1 MKKFFLLIMA
11 FILLSASALQAHDT
25 WVGKDGADFVVM
37 WGHGGKSDPYKPEYV
52 KSAKAFDPSGQ
63 EMAVTV
69 KPQGTKAILVPAKTP
84 ARIDIVFNS
93 GAWVKTPEGYKNVGK
108 TGVKDVILSFKG
120 ETYSKNLW
128 QWNDRFKQPMGEKME
143 LVPLKNPLALKVG
156 DKLPFLVVYNGKPLA
171 GATVGAE
178 GVAKDSLKTDD
189 KGLAEVT
196 IAKAGHN
203 VVKANRKTP
212 TPNDPDADEF
222 SETAGIS
229 FEVK

>member
-1 MKKFFLLIMA
+1 MKKFSLLVMV

-52 KSAKAFDPSGQ
+52 KSAKAYDSSGQ
-63 EMAVTV
+63 EVAVTI
-69 KPQGTKAILVPAKTP
+69 KPQETRAVLVPAQTP
-84 ARIDIVFNS
+84 ALMGVVFNS
-93 GAWVKTPEGYKNVGK
+93 GAWVKTPEGWKNVGK
-108 TGVKDVILSFKG
+108 SQAKDVLLSFKG
-120 ETYSKNLW
+120 QTHSKNLW
-128 QWNDRFKQPMGEKME
+128 QWHDRFTQPLGDKME

-156 DKLPFLVVYNGKPLA
+156 DKLPFQVLYDGKPLA
-171 GATVGAE
+171 GAMVSAE
-178 GVAKDSLKTDD
+178 GVEKDSLKTDAD
-189 KGLAEVT
+189 GRAEIT
-196 IAKAGHN
+196 IAKSGLN

-212 TPNDPDADEF
+212 TPNDPDADQF